1 MISGRNSKKT
11 VNKSNVNKVLA
22 SARKAVAEGRAREE
36 ILQMQLDESLKKN
49 AELKKSFEDQKNASA
64 KSHKNEKSQLE
75 SSIRE
80 EKAAVER
87 SLKEEKA
94 ALEKA
99 LREEKAA
106 VERSL
111 KEEKA
116 ALEKALISEKE
127 ALERSLKEENA
138 KLANELKLAN
148 DSNSKKNA
156 AFVSKNNSLQEKC
169 AELNKKVKSL
179 EKKYAKEMR
188 SRISSERDLNILKK
202 RLLAEEKEELPE
214 KAKPGRK
221 NVFSNDKRP
230 PTRKL
235 SIDKITEKET
245 RVLVTQNKPKS
256 SLKKIRFGF

>member
-1 MISGRNSKKT
+1 MPMISGRNSKKT

-22 SARKAVAEGRAREE
+22 AARKAVAEGRAREE

-75 SSIRE
+75 SSI
-80 EKAAVER
+80 
-87 SLKEEKA
+87 
-94 ALEKA
+94 
-99 LREEKAA
+99 REEKAA

-245 RVLVTQNKPKS
+245 KVRVTQNKPKS
-256 SLKKIRFGF
+256 SKKIRFRF

>member
-1 MISGRNSKKT
+1 MMPMISGRNSKKT

-22 SARKAVAEGRAREE
+22 AARKAVAEGRAREE

-75 SSIRE
+75 SSI
-80 EKAAVER
+80 
-87 SLKEEKA
+87 
-94 ALEKA
+94 
-99 LREEKAA
+99 REEKAA

>member
-22 SARKAVAEGRAREE
+22 AARKAVAEGRAREE

-75 SSIRE
+75 SSI
-80 EKAAVER
+80 
-87 SLKEEKA
+87 
-94 ALEKA
+94 
-99 LREEKAA
+99 REEKAA

-245 RVLVTQNKPKS
+245 KVLVTQNKPKS

>member
-22 SARKAVAEGRAREE
+22 AARNAVAEGRAREE

-94 ALEKA
+94 A
-99 LREEKAA
+99 
-106 VERSL
+106 V
-111 KEEKA
+111 
-116 ALEKALISEKE
+116 EKALISEKE

-245 RVLVTQNKPKS
+245 RVLVTQNKPKN
-256 SLKKIRFGF
+256 SLKNIRFGF

>member
-75 SSIRE
+75 SSI
-80 EKAAVER
+80 
-87 SLKEEKA
+87 
-94 ALEKA
+94 
-99 LREEKAA
+99 REEKAA

>member
-22 SARKAVAEGRAREE
+22 AARKAVAEGRAREE

-75 SSIRE
+75 SSI
-80 EKAAVER
+80 
-87 SLKEEKA
+87 
-94 ALEKA
+94 
-99 LREEKAA
+99 REEKAA

>member
-1 MISGRNSKKT
+1 MPMISGRNSKKT

-22 SARKAVAEGRAREE
+22 AARKAVAEGRAREE

-75 SSIRE
+75 SSI
-80 EKAAVER
+80 
-87 SLKEEKA
+87 
-94 ALEKA
+94 
-99 LREEKAA
+99 REEKAA

>member
-22 SARKAVAEGRAREE
+22 AARKAVAEGRAREE

-75 SSIRE
+75 SSI
-80 EKAAVER
+80 
-87 SLKEEKA
+87 
-94 ALEKA
+94 
-99 LREEKAA
+99 REEKAA

-202 RLLAEEKEELPE
+202 RLLD
-214 KAKPGRK
+214 RK
-221 NVFSNDKRP
+221 SV
-230 PTRKL
+230 
-235 SIDKITEKET
+235 
-245 RVLVTQNKPKS
+245 V
-256 SLKKIRFGF
+256 